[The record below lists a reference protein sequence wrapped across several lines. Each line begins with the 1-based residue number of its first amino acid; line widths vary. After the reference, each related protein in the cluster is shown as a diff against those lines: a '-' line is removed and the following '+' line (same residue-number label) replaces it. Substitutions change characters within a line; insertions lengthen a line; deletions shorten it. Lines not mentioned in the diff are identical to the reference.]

1 MPSTTRTR
9 PTKTWIEA
17 RHRGLFVA
25 RVAACLVCRCLRV
38 TVVRYARRTLG
49 GGGAYVFNKTESLA
63 FNQAHGLLN
72 FFRAGHCLGSA

>member
-1 MPSTTRTR
+1 MAGAGVGNPD
-9 PTKTWIEA
+9 E
-17 RHRGLFVA
+17 
-25 RVAACLVCRCLRV
+25 V

>member
-1 MPSTTRTR
+1 LPD
-9 PTKTWIEA
+9 E
-17 RHRGLFVA
+17 
-25 RVAACLVCRCLRV
+25 V